1 MLFFLSIEV
10 HDLSLKV
17 QVCNQLQLATPTIHI
32 LPTQTYKS
40 INENFVWENRTG
52 TLFAQYFVHIFSEHF
67 LQNTSQGIFS
77 LLKYDWFPK
86 IEELRNSDFITEF
99 RKSVF
104 RLQGPLKDRQPE
116 V

>member
-1 MLFFLSIEV
+1 MISLSEGSSMQSAPV
-10 HDLSLKV
+10 GYSNYSHL
-17 QVCNQLQLATPTIHI
+17 T
-32 LPTQTYKS
+32 TQTYKS

-52 TLFAQYFVHIFSEHF
+52 TFFAQYFVHIFSEHF

-99 RKSVF
+99 KKSVF